1 MAKIN
6 SPKYHVSD
14 PIIFQLNEEVEVWKN
29 VNNGESGVTYQLD
42 PMDEISFYLAGL
54 QNLLKPSQT
63 SEIRGLARPPNMM
76 VHDYFDSVI
85 KYPLETPWTAK
96 V

>member
-1 MAKIN
+1 MN

-14 PIIFQLNEEVEVWKN
+14 AIIFVLNEEVEVWKN

-42 PMDEISFYLAGL
+42 PTDEISFHLAGL
-54 QNLLKPSQT
+54 QNLLQPSQT
-63 SEIRGLARPPNMM
+63 AEIRELARPSNMM
-76 VHDYFDSVI
+76 IHYHFDPTI